1 MTRVREDWVLVYIQP
16 PVSLEEQRLGARRLG
31 VLVCVQGTKGFALH

>member
-1 MTRVREDWVLVYIQP
+1 MTRVREDRVLVYIQP
-16 PVSLEEQRLGARRLG
+16 PVSQEEQRGARRLG